1 MFIAA
6 LLQLPRYGSN
16 LCPTTD
22 EWVEEMW
29 CTYTMEYYSD
39 QKKKKI
45 LPPETMWMDLVGIML
60 SEINQTEKDKRSII
74 DLFYWYNYIS
84 IDIFIYIILQTIWKT
99 KLFIKKSVIKKINKG
114 KFGFPDTRSYSVDT
128 VIKVIR
134 IGIRISRTQQKGQST
149 WTLLPTKI

>member
-74 DLFYWYNYIS
+74 DLFY
-84 IDIFIYIILQTIWKT
+84 
-99 KLFIKKSVIKKINKG
+99 
-114 KFGFPDTRSYSVDT
+114 
-128 VIKVIR
+128 
-134 IGIRISRTQQKGQST
+134 
-149 WTLLPTKI
+149 